1 MPRTRTAL
9 IDPTQL
15 REGFSSL
22 ASAFAPPTAQE
33 MLAGAKIRET
43 NQKVQQIA
51 DLYSMAGGSDVDQ
64 ARLDRLAGIAGAY
77 SPNQSLTAVGMNNAT
92 SVRTNAA
99 DNERALT
106 QTRLQQRGELDR
118 AMLAPVGAGGTRF
131 VPGSIASA
139 YGVPETQT
147 GVVSLNPGDRAVLP
161 DGRTLDGAPKPL
173 TDDQLRA
180 SILAG
185 LPENERR
192 AWGLGNTPVETVQ
205 SPGGPRIAF
214 RADAVGQ
221 APAPAQTAPTNLA
234 RLQAERAALP
244 PGDPRAAEFDAAIA
258 AEGRGVTADP
268 YRNTTEQELAKRH
281 AEIVKV
287 GSGATAMAGNL
298 DRLEALL
305 ANMSTGALAERKAQ
319 VAGYARDLGLTDV
332 AASLTGGKLDQIQAV
347 RAIIERLAPGLRTP
361 GSGAQSDRELQNF
374 LRSLPSLSNTPGG
387 NRIILDTLRGAA
399 QQQAQAADYA
409 RQAQA
414 GTLAK
419 FEAERRIAAL
429 QSPFA
434 RFGGEGSAAQP
445 DAAAGG
451 APRQQEP
458 VAVST
463 PEEARRLPSGTPIRL
478 PDGSVGRVP

>member
-1 MPRTRTAL
+1 MPRTRTSL

-15 REGFSSL
+15 REGFSNI
-22 ASAFAPPTAQE
+22 AAAFAPPTAQE
-33 MLAGAKIRET
+33 VYLGAKAASERASAT
-43 NQKVQQIA
+43 RIA

-161 DGRTLDGAPKPL
+161 DGRTIDGAAKPM

-180 SILAG
+180 QILGG

-192 AWGLGNTPVETVQ
+192 AAALANVPVETVQ

-221 APAPAQTAPTNLA
+221 APAVDASGKVQNYSGPDGSRGTAA
-234 RLQAERAALP
+234 
-244 PGDPRAAEFDAAIA
+244 PG
-258 AEGRGVTADP
+258 
-268 YRNTTEQELAKRH
+268 Y
-281 AEIVKV
+281 
-287 GSGATAMAGNL
+287 
-298 DRLEALL
+298 
-305 ANMSTGALAERKAQ
+305 
-319 VAGYARDLGLTDV
+319 
-332 AASLTGGKLDQIQAV
+332 GGKLVDTQTGAELPAGSTVFSGQAQGTPDQFGKTTEAENRDAYAARMVDSATQDILNAFDTGKLPTRGDAAKRALSENLPTLVQPELTNSMSPEGQAFYQNV
-347 RAIIERLAPGLRTP
+347 RTALPMQLLTQSGQGVTEREYERKMAELVPVAGETPSVTAAKRRQFATYAAAVQGLAGRALGKVNSVPAQAPAGAAGAQAPAGTAAPAAPG
-361 GSGAQSDRELQNF
+361 A
-374 LRSLPSLSNTPGG
+374 
-387 NRIILDTLRGAA
+387 
-399 QQQAQAADYA
+399 Y
-409 RQAQA
+409 
-414 GTLAK
+414 
-419 FEAERRIAAL
+419 
-429 QSPFA
+429 
-434 RFGGEGSAAQP
+434 
-445 DAAAGG
+445 
-451 APRQQEP
+451 
-458 VAVST
+458 
-463 PEEARRLPSGTPIRL
+463 
-478 PDGSVGRVP
+478 PDGTVIENDAGQRMIRRGGKWEPHNG